1 MKDRN
6 LLPSVDKFDAIIIHI
21 RGLPNDWP
29 EKRSE
34 KQRYSYVYCEA
45 GWPFKQSLLMTT
57 VHFLSNKNLPYVISG
72 EELER
77 HKSQ

>member
-6 LLPSVDKFDAIIIHI
+6 LLPSVDKFDAVIIHI

-34 KQRYSYVYCEA
+34 KQRHV
-45 GWPFKQSLLMTT
+45 
-57 VHFLSNKNLPYVISG
+57 
-72 EELER
+72 
-77 HKSQ
+77 